1 MRLLLPFLVVL
12 AACPEQSGLQC
23 PANTNL
29 IGQYALTFSANH
41 DAGECIAQT
50 DAGPVPLA
58 LDDAGVK
65 GSTLCLATAADGGP
79 QLQLFVV
86 GKGSGPRTSDLL
98 ADGGFHFASDS
109 VLGQGTACV
118 CDVNIAETFD
128 GYLLTGAPF
137 ALRPDGGLPTV
148 TGVSATLKDQLT
160 DAGPGTDCL
169 CALPCSVTYS
179 IAGAPF

>member
-1 MRLLLPFLVVL
+1 MRIALPLLLLL
-12 AACPEQSGLQC
+12 AGCPEQSGLQC
-23 PANTNL
+23 PPNTNL
-29 IGQYALTFSANH
+29 VGEYALTFTADH

-50 DAGPVPLA
+50 DAGAVPVA

-79 QLQLFVV
+79 QLQLLVP
-86 GKGSGPRTSDLL
+86 GKGGARTSDLL
-98 ADGGFHFASDS
+98 PDGGFHFVSDP

-137 ALRPDGGLPTV
+137 ALRPDGGLPLV
-148 TGVSATLKDQLT
+148 TGVSATLKDRLS
-160 DAGPGTDCL
+160 DAGPGTDCR

-179 IAGAPF
+179 VAGAPF